1 MPGGGNHYDSGHV
14 LFLMQTYAWLLEPLK
29 LSETGRRRLLLL
41 AFIAKSSS
49 VEPE

>member
-1 MPGGGNHYDSGHV
+1 MPGGGNHYDRGHV
-14 LFLMQTYAWLLEPLK
+14 LFLMQTYAWLEPLK
-29 LSETGRRRLLLL
+29 LSEAGRRRLLLL